1 MFIAA
6 NNMHGAAEI
15 LCGPAEIMCGVAD
28 IAHGGEKFAFTRA
41 PIFIPTLPQ
50 CLKEQSLSNV

>member
-6 NNMHGAAEI
+6 NNMHGAAEV

-28 IAHGGEKFAFTRA
+28 IAHNREKFV
-41 PIFIPTLPQ
+41 
-50 CLKEQSLSNV
+50 SVNNV

>member
-15 LCGPAEIMCGVAD
+15 LCGPAEMMCGVAD
-28 IAHGGEKFAFTRA
+28 TAGKN
-41 PIFIPTLPQ
+41 LPSQ
-50 CLKEQSLSNV
+50 EPLFLFLPYLSAWTNNP